1 MSRGFGWNI
10 TRPLSEIL
18 MWHAEP
24 YLYSLYQK
32 KKREREGGRERG
44 GKGGW
49 NGILKAYLPKI
60 LSYIFPFFK
69 PG

>member
-32 KKREREGGRERG
+32 KKKKREREGGKGE
-44 GKGGW
+44 GKGDGM
-49 NGILKAYLPKI
+49 A
-60 LSYIFPFFK
+60 F
-69 PG
+69 